1 MINKRTTIGMV
12 VTIAAIAIASYFFYL
27 GNSNS
32 DMPVSAPTATPAPTP
47 VFTPTPT
54 PTPTIT
60 PTAKNGAEPRGIKPF
75 TPTPTITPT
84 PTPIP
89 LSEAYAIAVE
99 YLETHFPNVLTEGV
113 LIAQYY
119 NPDFNRFVFQWSHKK
134 GILYAETDS
143 AIVWVSDDGEIIK
156 TSIKWS
162 PFEPS
167 LLALT
172 RDDCVRMENRVRAVE
187 NKSIKVVGYWR
198 INKVRYFSYENKP
211 LKDWY
216 WIGKSR
222 SWDPYVNKTFLDN
235 VLIDDDGHIAGQS
248 CPPP

>member
-1 MINKRTTIGMV
+1 MNKGTIIGIL
-12 VTIAAIAIASYFFYL
+12 VTIATIAIAGYFFYPGDNNTNML
-27 GNSNS
+27 T
-32 DMPVSAPTATPAPTP
+32 PVPTATPTP
-47 VFTPTPT
+47 AFTPTPT
-54 PTPTIT
+54 TT
-60 PTAKNGAEPRGIKPF
+60 PTAKNGAEPRDIKPF
-75 TPTPTITPT
+75 TPIPTTTPT

-99 YLETHFPNVLTEGV
+99 YLETHFPNVLDEGV
-113 LIAQYY
+113 LAEPYY
-119 NPDFNRFVFQWSHKK
+119 NPEFKRFCFQWSHKK

-156 TSIKWS
+156 TSIKWL

-172 RDDCVRMENRVRAVE
+172 REDCVRMESRVRAVE

-198 INKVRYFSYENKP
+198 INKVRYFTYNNEP

-216 WIGKSR
+216 WIGVSR
-222 SWDPYVNKTFLDN
+222 SWNPYVNETFLEF
-235 VLIDDDGHIAGQS
+235 
-248 CPPP
+248 

>member
-1 MINKRTTIGMV
+1 MNRRTIIGML
-12 VTIAAIAIASYFFYL
+12 VTIAVIAIAGYFYL
-27 GNSNS
+27 GNSNT
-32 DMPVSAPTATPAPTP
+32 DMPIPAPTSTPAP

-54 PTPTIT
+54 PTPTPIPA
-60 PTAKNGAEPRGIKPF
+60 PTS
-75 TPTPTITPT
+75 T

-99 YLETHFPNVLTEGV
+99 YLETHFPNVLDEGI
-113 LIAQYY
+113 LADPYY
-119 NPDFNRFVFQWSHKK
+119 NSEFKRFCFYWSHKK

-143 AIVWVSDDGEIIK
+143 AIIWVSDDGEIIK

-172 RDDCVRMENRVRAVE
+172 REDCVRMENRVRAVE
-187 NKSIKVVGYWR
+187 NKSVRIMGYWR
-198 INKVRYFSYENKP
+198 IKKVRYFSYNNEP

-216 WIGKSR
+216 WIGESR
-222 SWDPYVNKTFLDN
+222 SWNPYINETFLDN
-235 VLIDDDGHIAGQS
+235 VLIDDDGHIVGRS
-248 CPPP
+248 FPPP

>member
-1 MINKRTTIGMV
+1 MNKRTTIGILVTMAVIAMV
-12 VTIAAIAIASYFFYL
+12 GYFVYP
-27 GNSNS
+27 GENNTN
-32 DMPVSAPTATPAPTP
+32 MPTPAPTATPTP
-47 VFTPTPT
+47 AFTPTPT
-54 PTPTIT
+54 P
-60 PTAKNGAEPRGIKPF
+60 A
-75 TPTPTITPT
+75 ITPT
-84 PTPIP
+84 PTPVFIPAPIP

-99 YLETHFPNVLTEGV
+99 YLESHFPNVLDEGV
-113 LIAQYY
+113 LTEPYY
-119 NPDFNRFVFQWSHKK
+119 NSEFKRFCFHWSHKK
-134 GILYAETDS
+134 GILYAEADS
-143 AIVWVSDDGEIIK
+143 AIIWVSDDGEIIK
-156 TSIKWS
+156 TSIMWL

-172 RDDCVRMENRVRAVE
+172 REDCIRMENRVRAVE

-198 INKVRYFSYENKP
+198 IDKERYFSYENKP